1 MFLSYMLENINTLEA
16 IQQYQFKRH
25 QSDLLKTWEI
35 RCIPSWQLNSTYL
48 LPIWTVKLFQF
59 TSAEEDPYFN
69 LFSNPLKGQCHE
81 IFDHLYC
88 LYDSTWA
95 PWVNR
100 QNGFANCLFLEKIFD
115 CKVRNLTVNNY
126 VNTVSEQ
133 SKTMRTHIFKMYI
146 FNLNFLLLVT
156 HIFFK

>member
-1 MFLSYMLENINTLEA
+1 MTAKFYIFVANMDSEIVQKTHISCSNLL
-16 IQQYQFKRH
+16 
-25 QSDLLKTWEI
+25 LLKETLI
-35 RCIPSWQLNSTYL
+35 
-48 LPIWTVKLFQF
+48 
-59 TSAEEDPYFN
+59 
-69 LFSNPLKGQCHE
+69 SNPLKGQCHE

-126 VNTVSEQ
+126 VNIVSEQ

-156 HIFFK
+156 HILLK